1 MSTVN
6 GGWRG
11 PNIVKNGLVLYLDAG
26 SPNSYNINIPSTTW
40 KDISGDGNRAIL
52 TNGALYNNANEGNIL
67 FDGVNDSIRF
77 FNDALNSFTVG
88 NKPSISPTSQFTIE
102 QVFRPT
108 FIRTDN
114 FFGLRNQLLRKGQG
128 ASTLNYYTQIDSD
141 NIFQFFTRNSS
152 ESLKSVSF
160 TVPSMLNNISIVSIV
175 VNNFSISCYFNGQF
189 ISTQTINTTLIESNI
204 NDTMGIGDLGVTAT
218 YFSGNYYSCK
228 LYNRALT
235 EQEVVQNYNATK
247 SRFGL

>member
-1 MSTVN
+1 MSTLS
-6 GGWRG
+6 GG
-11 PNIVKNGLVLYLDAG
+11 PNIVTDGLVLYLDAANVKSYPG
-26 SPNSYNINIPSTTW
+26 SGTTW
-40 KDISGDGNRAIL
+40 NDLSRGDGNRAIL

-67 FDGVNDSIRF
+67 FDGIDDRIRF
-77 FNDALNSFTVG
+77 FNNALNSFTIG

-114 FFGLRNQLLRKGQG
+114 YFGLRNQLLRKGQG

-152 ESLKSVSF
+152 ESLKNVSF

-204 NDTMGIGDLGVTAT
+204 NDTMGIGDLGVPAT
-218 YFSGNYYSCK
+218 SFSGNYYSCK
-228 LYNRALT
+228 LYNRTLNPS
-235 EQEVVQNYNATK
+235 EVLQNFNATRA
-247 SRFGL
+247 RFGI